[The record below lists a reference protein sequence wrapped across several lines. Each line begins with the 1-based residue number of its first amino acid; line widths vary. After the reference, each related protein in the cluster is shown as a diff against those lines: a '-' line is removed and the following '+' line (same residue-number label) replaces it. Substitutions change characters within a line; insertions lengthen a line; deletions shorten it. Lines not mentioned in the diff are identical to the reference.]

1 MKFSLKCDIYKAII
15 LIATRLTK
23 IYLKDDSKSLLY
35 FYDRD
40 LIFKVKSQIKDVLKI
55 STKMRYVFTN

>member
-1 MKFSLKCDIYKAII
+1 MKFSLTCDIYKAII

-35 FYDRD
+35 FYDLD
-40 LIFKVKSQIKDVLKI
+40 LIFKGKSQIKDVKFPL
-55 STKMRYVFTN
+55 KMRFFFAN